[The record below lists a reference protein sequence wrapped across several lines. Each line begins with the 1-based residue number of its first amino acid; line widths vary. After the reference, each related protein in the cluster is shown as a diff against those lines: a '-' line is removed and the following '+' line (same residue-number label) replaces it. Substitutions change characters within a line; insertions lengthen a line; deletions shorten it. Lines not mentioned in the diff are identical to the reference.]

1 MSKRL
6 THLAAGR
13 PAPPRAR
20 RCRPTVLEIGAEEQ
34 SPAEAEDDQR
44 EADARATGAF
54 WLRLLQHAVVLALVA
69 AAAVA
74 ATLD

>member
-13 PAPPRAR
+13 PARPQAR
-20 RCRPTVLEIGAEEQ
+20 RCRPTMLEIGAEEQ

>member
-1 MSKRL
+1 M
-6 THLAAGR
+6 
-13 PAPPRAR
+13 
-20 RCRPTVLEIGAEEQ
+20 LEIGAEEQ